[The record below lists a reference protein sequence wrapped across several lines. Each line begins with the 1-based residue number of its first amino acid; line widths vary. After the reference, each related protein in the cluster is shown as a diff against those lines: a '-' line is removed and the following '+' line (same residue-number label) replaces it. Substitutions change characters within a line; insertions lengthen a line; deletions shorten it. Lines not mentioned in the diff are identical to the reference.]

1 MSLVGTISISD
12 VRMLPRGYTVIANE
26 TEVVAYCL
34 YFPGNDELLDTEA
47 FNWSA
52 GHLQARQAH
61 FHLMTQMNAP
71 RLWRSRRKRSIS
83 SNDPILNERFSH
95 DRQRLFR

>member
-1 MSLVGTISISD
+1 
-12 VRMLPRGYTVIANE
+12 MLPRGYTVIANE

-61 FHLMTQMNAP
+61 FHLMTP
-71 RLWRSRRKRSIS
+71 
-83 SNDPILNERFSH
+83 NECTSTLAESA
-95 DRQRLFR
+95 QAQYIV